1 MIRELNAARKV
12 IADLAETHVDRVY
25 VFPESSLEK
34 NPAKLGIEFRID
46 APNAEL
52 AQTVYKRMEK
62 VEAVDIFYAFEE
74 NNIDPSVVD
83 FQDLGI
89 VDPASTPKSKVG
101 DEGQSAGVTIAIAA
115 TLIVLFGGL
124 FAVPRFR
131 KRLFKFTS
139 RSDTPHDNSEEEDG
153 DDDVIEAHL
162 SSRGIEDVVMALAV
176 NDEYSSD
183 SSDDDG
189 ADYEYRERRESY
201 NSRGSIDDEESSFEV
216 HSASPSSASESDTDH
231 QVVRGYTTINMLDTG
246 QSSQGL
252 PRAEKKRGSSFAD
265 LARSATREVKR
276 EREVNKEAPEKEDS
290 ITDLS
295 SKLAVL
301 NKQLK
306 MRLSATESPPPPPP
320 PQTMPK
326 HYSSSPH
333 KMVRLQPLRVDVGKQ
348 FAHSV
353 SSSSPPPPPPTW
365 TPPPPKPPAPS
376 LLATIAHD
384 MGAMQLSLISWQTTK
399 GLGDFEDPA

>member
-1 MIRELNAARKV
+1 MLDTRELNAARKV

-201 NSRGSIDDEESSFEV
+201 NSRGSIDDE
-216 HSASPSSASESDTDH
+216 
-231 QVVRGYTTINMLDTG
+231 
-246 QSSQGL
+246 
-252 PRAEKKRGSSFAD
+252 KK
-265 LARSATREVKR
+265 ARSRSTAHRHLVR
-276 EREVNKEAPEKEDS
+276 
-290 ITDLS
+290 
-295 SKLAVL
+295 
-301 NKQLK
+301 
-306 MRLSATESPPPPPP
+306 
-320 PQTMPK
+320 PK
-326 HYSSSPH
+326 VIQII
-333 KMVRLQPLRVDVGKQ
+333 K
-348 FAHSV
+348 
-353 SSSSPPPPPPTW
+353 
-365 TPPPPKPPAPS
+365 
-376 LLATIAHD
+376 
-384 MGAMQLSLISWQTTK
+384 
-399 GLGDFEDPA
+399 